1 MATKAQPPITTV
13 DVRMYCLGT
22 GDCFALKFRSD
33 NKVRFTM
40 LIDCGSCQGTPQQF
54 RPYVEN
60 LAEWVKPNGVDL
72 LVVTH
77 EHNDHVNGFAKCRDL
92 FEDMDIRLAWFA
104 WTENPDDPSGR
115 AQDLLDKRR
124 RMRQG
129 LANALA
135 QTERNYADVES
146 AQTTDYNNPAAFA
159 AMAAFQSGLLTLA
172 EINLNQEQDSGG
184 ATRLAGMKAI
194 EEILKKKAVPIQYLS
209 PGNSHSFPQLPG
221 VAFHV
226 LGPPLDRQYIYKE
239 GKEGRDVYNRNYSF
253 GEGIL
258 AMNALTKLGE
268 PLTEEDLPFT
278 SEYVLNPSDLF
289 ITGENSTLLNVK
301 PSRQAISL
309 IDDYQAPRNDWRTI
323 EHEWLYTAGSL
334 AIRLNSHIN
343 NTSLALA
350 IEFGAGGKVMLLPGD
365 AEYGS
370 WESWHLIRKW
380 EKAGRDGKSLVEDLL
395 NRTVFYK
402 VSHHLS
408 YNGTALAKGIEM
420 MNSPHL
426 STMVTL
432 DRTRIASKWK
442 TTMPNKKM
450 LSELITRC
458 QGRCFIMNEAEI
470 DFPPSS
476 TLNPDS
482 LGPDV
487 YHSYTQDNNIIYKQF
502 AVDVQQEVPK

>member
-1 MATKAQPPITTV
+1 
-13 DVRMYCLGT
+13 
-22 GDCFALKFRSD
+22 
-33 NKVRFTM
+33 M
-40 LIDCGSCQGTPQQF
+40 LIDCGSCQGTPQEF

-60 LAEWVKPNGVDL
+60 LAEWVKPEGVDL

-104 WTENPDDPSGR
+104 WTENPNDPSGR
-115 AQDLLDKRR
+115 AQDLLDKRQ

-135 QTERNYADVES
+135 QAERNYATIEAS
-146 AQTTDYNNPAAFA
+146 QPTDFNKPATFA
-159 AMAAFQSGLLTLA
+159 AMAAFRNGLLTLA
-172 EINLNQEQDSGG
+172 EINLNQDAHSQGS
-184 ATRLAGMKAI
+184 AHLPGMKAI
-194 EEILKKKAVPIQYLS
+194 EEILKNKGVPVQYLS
-209 PGNSHSFPQLPG
+209 PGSSLSFPQLPG
-221 VAFHV
+221 VTFHV
-226 LGPPLDRQYIYKE
+226 LGPPLDKQYIYKE

-258 AMNALTKLGE
+258 AMNALAKLGE
-268 PLTEEDLPFT
+268 PLTEDDLPFA
-278 SEYVLNPSDLF
+278 SEYVLDPTDLDAT
-289 ITGENSTLLNVK
+289 IGHHNLLNVK
-301 PSRQAISL
+301 PARRAASL
-309 IDDYQAPRNDWRTI
+309 IDDYRSPQNEWRTI

-350 IEFGAGGKVMLLPGD
+350 IEFGPGGKVMLLPGD

-380 EKAGRDGKSLVEDLL
+380 EKAGQDGKPLVEDLL

-420 MNSPHL
+420 MNSPQL

-442 TTMPNKKM
+442 TTMPNKK
-450 LSELITRC
+450 LLAELITRC

-470 DFPPSS
+470 DSPPSGV
-476 TLNPDS
+476 LNPDS

-487 YHSYTQDNNIIYKQF
+487 YHSHTENNNIIYKQY
-502 AVDVQQEVPK
+502 AVSVQ